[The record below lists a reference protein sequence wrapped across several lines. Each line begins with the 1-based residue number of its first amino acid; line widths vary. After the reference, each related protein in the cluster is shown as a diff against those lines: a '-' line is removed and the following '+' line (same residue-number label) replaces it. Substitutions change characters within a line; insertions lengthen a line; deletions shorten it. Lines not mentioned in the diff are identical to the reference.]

1 MSPEFTNET
10 HGTSSES
17 GPERARFKRFL
28 PVLLLIIVAAAIYAF
43 DLQMYLSFDA
53 LRDHRHT
60 LIAFVERNFELAAL
74 LFIVVYAAATSM
86 SLPGGAVLSITG
98 GFLFGGLL
106 GGALVV
112 IGATIGATGI
122 FLIAKTALGDSL
134 RQRAGAWL
142 KKMEEGFRE
151 NALSYLLTLR
161 LIPLFPF
168 FVVNLVPAFLGV
180 RLGIYVL
187 GTAIGIIP
195 GALVFTFAG
204 AGVAAVFDSGEE
216 FSASAILS
224 PEILAALTGLGLLA
238 LLPVI
243 YQRYKARKKPAVQ
256 PSVGLVQTRGCGVR

>member
-1 MSPEFTNET
+1 MSLESNHRDASPV
-10 HGTSSES
+10 SES
-17 GPERARFKRFL
+17 RPRSGSLKRVL
-28 PVLLLIIVAAAIYAF
+28 PLALLAVAAGAIYAF
-43 DLQMYLSFDA
+43 DLQTYLSFEA
-53 LRDHRHT
+53 LSEHRHT
-60 LIAFVERNFELAAL
+60 LIEFVAGNLGIAAL
-74 LFIVVYAAATSM
+74 LYIVVYAVATSM

-98 GFLFGGLL
+98 GFLFGGLV

-122 FLIAKTALGDSL
+122 FLIARTALGDSL
-134 RQRAGAWL
+134 RERAGPWL
-142 KKMEEGFRE
+142 KKMEEGFRN

-180 RLGIYVL
+180 RLGTYVL

-204 AGVAAVFDSGEE
+204 AGIGAVFDSGEA
-216 FSASAILS
+216 FSTGAILS

-238 LLPVI
+238 LLPVV
-243 YQRYKARKKPAVQ
+243 YKRYKARNTGAA
-256 PSVGLVQTRGCGVR
+256 

>member
-1 MSPEFTNET
+1 MSPESTN
-10 HGTSSES
+10 GTNGTASES
-17 GPERARFKRFL
+17 GPGRARFKRFL
-28 PVLLLIIVAAAIYAF
+28 PVLLLIVVAAAIYAF
-43 DLQMYLSFDA
+43 DLQMYLSFEA
-53 LRDHRHT
+53 LRENRNT
-60 LIAFVERNFELAAL
+60 LIGFVERNFELAAL
-74 LFIVVYAAATSM
+74 LFIVVYAVATSL
-86 SLPGGAVLSITG
+86 SLPGGAVLSVTG

-122 FLIAKTALGDSL
+122 FLIARTAFGDSL

-142 KKMEEGFRE
+142 NKMEEGFRE

-180 RLGIYVL
+180 RLRTYVL

-204 AGVAAVFDSGEE
+204 AGVGALFDTGEA
-216 FSASAILS
+216 FSASAVLS

-238 LLPVI
+238 LLPVV
-243 YQRYKARKKPAVQ
+243 YKRYKARHKRAVQ
-256 PSVGLVQTRGCGVR
+256 HSVG

>member
-1 MSPEFTNET
+1 MSPESTKEPD
-10 HGTSSES
+10 GTASES
-17 GPERARFKRFL
+17 GPERARIKRFL

-43 DLQMYLSFDA
+43 DLQMYLSFEA
-53 LRDHRHT
+53 LRENRNT
-60 LIAFVERNFELAAL
+60 LIGFVERNFELAAL
-74 LFIVVYAAATSM
+74 LFIVVYAVATSL
-86 SLPGGAVLSITG
+86 SLPGGAVLSVTG

-112 IGATIGATGI
+112 VGATIGATGI
-122 FLIAKTALGDSL
+122 FLIARTALGDGL

-180 RLGIYVL
+180 RLRTYVL
-187 GTAIGIIP
+187 GTAVGIIP

-204 AGVAAVFDSGEE
+204 AGVGSLFDSGEE
-216 FSASAILS
+216 FSASAVLS

-243 YQRYKARKKPAVQ
+243 YKRYKAGKKPAVQ
-256 PSVGLVQTRGCGVR
+256 HSVG